1 MMNELL
7 PLDLCHLNYYL
18 LGNKSTVLFPFEKKK
33 KNCQTISQTRLQRW
47 LDPWLTTK
55 QPHTHM
61 PRNYDNPHVGTKQ
74 TLLAKP
80 THITSTF
87 RRKCRLIHTHRHAT
101 PCHTHTHKTQCPGKK
116 AVQLCVHLL
125 NTHRFN
131 SEEGEDSLYT
141 MEKYPICRHS
151 IIFYVS
157 ASVFFL
163 LPNVSIKLKS
173 QKQLRN
179 K

>member
-1 MMNELL
+1 MNELL

-18 LGNKSTVLFPFEKKK
+18 LGNKSTVLFPFEKKR

-101 PCHTHTHKTQCPGKK
+101 PCHTHTHIKHSVQEKRQFSCVSIYLTPTGSTQRREKIPFTPWRNIQFVDTVLFSMFLLLFFFCY
-116 AVQLCVHLL
+116 QMFLL
-125 NTHRFN
+125 N
-131 SEEGEDSLYT
+131 
-141 MEKYPICRHS
+141 
-151 IIFYVS
+151 
-157 ASVFFL
+157 
-163 LPNVSIKLKS
+163 
-173 QKQLRN
+173 
-179 K
+179 